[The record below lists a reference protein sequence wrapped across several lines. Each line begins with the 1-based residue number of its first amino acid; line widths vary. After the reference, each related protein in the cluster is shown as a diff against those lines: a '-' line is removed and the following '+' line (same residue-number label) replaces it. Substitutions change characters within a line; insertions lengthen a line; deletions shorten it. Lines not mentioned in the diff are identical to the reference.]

1 MHPDSGPFFAIWL
14 LTFAHSALSEMRIA
28 MQIKAR
34 YLGQIARYPTIV
46 LTARENLSGEPVLIS
61 FNAIYI
67 GEIKKKK
74 NHFTH
79 RRNEKQHMSHSLQQR
94 YQSMRGRRGRA

>member
-14 LTFAHSALSEMRIA
+14 LTFAHSALSETRIA

-74 NHFTH
+74 KITSPTAETKN
-79 RRNEKQHMSHSLQQR
+79 NI
-94 YQSMRGRRGRA
+94 

>member
-1 MHPDSGPFFAIWL
+1 
-14 LTFAHSALSEMRIA
+14 

-34 YLGQIARYPTIV
+34 YLGQIARYTTIV

-67 GEIKKKK
+67 EKKITSPTAETK
-74 NHFTH
+74 N
-79 RRNEKQHMSHSLQQR
+79 NI
-94 YQSMRGRRGRA
+94 